1 MLIYR
6 FVRVAT
12 YGLRHGGHFL
22 SDVTM
27 PSLPNA
33 IRPIVEKR
41 PLKVSVINAWPFK
54 HENGHNSSSR
64 KDVCKRFV
72 FLYSWQHE
80 ELY

>member
-27 PSLPNA
+27 PSLPLVTEKA
-33 IRPIVEKR
+33 I
-41 PLKVSVINAWPFK
+41 N
-54 HENGHNSSSR
+54 
-64 KDVCKRFV
+64 KDKEA
-72 FLYSWQHE
+72 FLVQ
-80 ELY
+80 